1 MNQFDKWLTPS
12 FSALPTCNSAHFPTL
27 AHFPITN
34 WICDVTAPNSILEV
48 FEDDFAD
55 EFLPLSEVV
64 DTGLD
69 VEVSKVSFSS
79 LQVGASSR
87 IRPNDLVIVYL
98 FGSASSD
105 LNRVVEASMA
115 KVSGSGSIVIVG
127 IDESLAYKF
136 LSFEGTFLD
145 YANGLLIA
153 SKLGSTNERVSAF
166 FQSASSAP
174 SFVSDFLFTAGQR
187 VFLNVSLNLAKASVE
202 VLSNV
207 DHGEAEED
215 ISSILDIS
223 YKLET
228 QLDTQK
234 QVISGFAS
242 EVETL
247 KSEKNS
253 LEQRLNHTA
262 SQLTRAEAQFKAI
275 YDSEFWRATKPARW
289 ALSKAKSIAAL
300 AKVVP
305 ALSVSISPLQ
315 GVSQSLSS
323 DSSTVALGGSVRY
336 SISTSHLV
344 VGWFKLSFRIGVN
357 PNPEDVRAY
366 VVTQTH
372 NGDKVSQQSPS
383 KFTSDGKTEI
393 VFHAISEAKSR
404 ELLLLNLSGPFSIT
418 DVSLEVLLPHVPLAE
433 DVVGKLKIKGV
444 TFGSREPIADLQSLL
459 FQEDAFT
466 RWIYETESI
475 DTSDLVKI
483 QSDIAKMKNPPLISV
498 VIPTYETPR
507 QHLITAIESVRAQV
521 YPHWELL
528 ISDDY
533 SKVPAVREILDLYA
547 SKDARIKVSYRSEN
561 GGISRNSNDAIDMA
575 SGDFVAF
582 LDADDEISE
591 LALYYFATEI
601 VRHPEVEFL
610 FSDEDKISSTGDRS
624 NPYFKPSLSPELLIS
639 MNSVTHFGLYRRST
653 VMQLGGFRPEYDGSQ
668 DWDLAL
674 RFLEVIDND
683 LRKCIRIPKLTY
695 HWRTLATS
703 TATAVE
709 TKDYALI
716 AGRKAVK
723 DYLEKSIPGVQIVPA
738 PLSFVR
744 NRIIIPLQ
752 DPPPKVSILIPMA
765 APYKVIRTGM
775 DSLLQKTDYPNFEI
789 LIDNGNQDPRVLSY
803 LHQLE
808 DESKIKVIK
817 WSQSGPFNYSFLV
830 NRLARHATGE
840 ILLLLNDDIEIIES
854 NWLKEMVSTLRIKG
868 VGVVGAKLL
877 YPDRTIQHAGV
888 VIGAGGIAGHTYVGS
903 SEFATGYTDEL
914 TVLRNYSAVTGACL
928 LIPKALYDAIGGLN
942 EPDLGVAFNDVD
954 LCLKVIEEGHRV
966 VLNPHAKLIH
976 HESVSRGYDV
986 IDPVKLLRMRK
997 EGRYARQRWS
1007 SEFINDRLGI
1017 RFFGSSY

>member
-1 MNQFDKWLTPS
+1 L
-12 FSALPTCNSAHFPTL
+12 
-27 AHFPITN
+27 
-34 WICDVTAPNSILEV
+34 
-48 FEDDFAD
+48 
-55 EFLPLSEVV
+55 
-64 DTGLD
+64 
-69 VEVSKVSFSS
+69 
-79 LQVGASSR
+79 
-87 IRPNDLVIVYL
+87 
-98 FGSASSD
+98 
-105 LNRVVEASMA
+105 A
-115 KVSGSGSIVIVG
+115 KVNTKSVPLDNGG
-127 IDESLAYKF
+127 
-136 LSFEGTFLD
+136 EGE
-145 YANGLLIA
+145 G
-153 SKLGSTNERVSAF
+153 
-166 FQSASSAP
+166 
-174 SFVSDFLFTAGQR
+174 
-187 VFLNVSLNLAKASVE
+187 
-202 VLSNV
+202 
-207 DHGEAEED
+207 D

-228 QLDTQK
+228 QLDIQK

-247 KSEKNS
+247 KGERNA
-253 LEQRLNHTA
+253 LEQRLNQTT
-262 SQLTRAEAQFKAI
+262 SQLVRAEAQFKAV

-300 AKVVP
+300 AKAIP
-305 ALSVSISPLQ
+305 TLGVSISPLQ
-315 GVSQSLSS
+315 GVVQSISS
-323 DSSTVALGGSVRY
+323 DSSTVAISGSARY

-344 VGWFKLSFRIGVN
+344 LGWYKLSFRIGVN

-366 VVTQTH
+366 VVTQTL

-383 KFTSDGKTEI
+383 KFASDGKTEV
-393 VFHAISEAKSR
+393 VFHAITEAKSR
-404 ELLLLNLSGPFSIT
+404 ELLLLNLSGPFSIS

-433 DVVGKLKIKGV
+433 DVAGKLKIKNV
-444 TFGSREPIADLQSLL
+444 AFGSREPIAELQSLMAE
-459 FQEDAFT
+459 EDAFT
-466 RWIYETESI
+466 RWIYEAERI
-475 DTSDLVKI
+475 DPSGLARI
-483 QSDIAKMKNPPLISV
+483 QSDIEKMKNPPLISV

-521 YPHWELL
+521 YPYWELL
-528 ISDDY
+528 VSDDC
-533 SKVPAVREILDLYA
+533 SKDPSVREVLDLYA
-547 SKDARIKVSYRSEN
+547 SKESRIKVSYRGEN
-561 GGISRNSNDAIDMA
+561 GGISRNSNDAIAMA

-610 FSDEDKISSTGDRS
+610 FSDEDKISATGDRS

-639 MNSVTHFGLYRRST
+639 MNSVTHFGVYRRST

-709 TKDYALI
+709 TKNYALE

-723 DYLEKSIPGVQIVPA
+723 DYLEKSIPGVQVVPA

-744 NRIIIPLQ
+744 NRIVIPLQ

-765 APYKVIRTGM
+765 APYKVIRTGL
-775 DSLLQKTDYPNFEI
+775 DSLLHKTDYPNMEI

-808 DESKIKVIK
+808 DESKIKVVK
-817 WSQSGPFNYSFLV
+817 WGQSGPFNYSFLV

-840 ILLLLNDDIEIIES
+840 LLLLLNDDIEVIES
-854 NWLKEMVSTLRIKG
+854 NWLREMVSTLRIKG

-888 VIGAGGIAGHTYVGS
+888 VIGMGDFAGHVYHRAS
-903 SEFATGYTDEL
+903 QFSTGYTDEL
-914 TVLRNYSAVTGACL
+914 TVLRNYSAATGACL
-928 LIPKALYDAIGGLN
+928 LIPKALYQEVGGLN

-954 LCLKVIEEGHRV
+954 LCLKVIEAGHRV
-966 VLNPHAKLIH
+966 VLNPHVRLIH

-986 IDPVKLLRMRK
+986 VDPMKLFRMRK
-997 EGRYARQRWS
+997 EARYARQRWS
-1007 SEFINDRLGI
+1007 SAYLHDNLSAADLSFLLHL
-1017 RFFGSSY
+1017 Y